1 MSWGN
6 TVYHSCNDSISSAP
20 LKICL
25 LLFSL
30 HSPSI
35 STTSHYARN
44 NLVLRNAIQQYSFL
58 SHKTNLVSFGLSL
71 AHLCFCL
78 EYSLSLDMIT
88 YKLALKKTNT
98 FSKDACDLTYMCKF
112 TVKYQ
117 KNLNWN
123 LESKQRLLGNHSL
136 HIFLTKNSP
145 EWMLKT

>member
-6 TVYHSCNDSISSAP
+6 TTYHSCNDSISSAP
-20 LKICL
+20 LEICL

-78 EYSLSLDMIT
+78 EYSLSRHDYLQT
-88 YKLALKKTNT
+88 SFKKTNT
-98 FSKDACDLTYMCKF
+98 FSKDARDLTYMCKF